1 MSVVRGLGTFNMKEL
16 TFISKS
22 EEETKR
28 LAKRISHGL
37 KKNDCLALIG
47 DFGSGKTT
55 FVRGLASGLKRGKK
69 DYVCSPSF
77 VILKIYPGRLP
88 IYHFDLYRLKHV
100 KNFQEAGL
108 EDFLEAGGVSVVEW
122 ADRFEEFFPP
132 GFLKIEFDILG
143 PRKRRLRFFTSSDQ
157 WARLIK
163 KAIL

>member
-1 MSVVRGLGTFNMKEL
+1 MKEF

-28 LAKRISHGL
+28 LAKRISHGF

-77 VILKIYPGRLP
+77 VILKIYRGRLP
-88 IYHFDLYRLKHV
+88 IYHFDLYRLSR
-100 KNFQEAGL
+100 E
-108 EDFLEAGGVSVVEW
+108 EDFHDIGLSEFITAGGVAVIEW
-122 ADRFEEFFPP
+122 ADKIRRYLPP
-132 GFLKIEFDILG
+132 EHLLIEFKVAG
-143 PRKRRLRFFTSSDQ
+143 PCRRRLRFYTASR
-157 WARLIK
+157 RLKHLIEK
-163 KAIL
+163 IIR